1 MLSFRI
7 KHSCFSFKEL
17 TSCVET
23 PLKDLTNTSWH
34 RASNTSQKQHAT
46 SVLFYLT
53 VTSLLN

>member
-34 RASNTSQKQHAT
+34 AT
-46 SVLFYLT
+46 RLKKNILSFLKEADGVY
-53 VTSLLN
+53 V